1 MKEKLSKQIADYFW
15 LYLLVTAVVVLI
27 WTTVYGNLGKPE
39 SDEYVAA
46 GVCNLEFDA
55 EGFRAD
61 VLNAFPERTE
71 QKISVVYADTL
82 SIDFSSSQATTRLAV
97 QQQSTDFFII
107 PESSLER
114 FNVADYFP
122 QWPELLQ
129 YDGTAYYAVDGIPY
143 GIQVAGP
150 GVSTVFSR
158 YCDADEP
165 CYLLLSEA
173 SVNLDRLFDRG
184 EAGDDAALAAIR
196 YILECDLP

>member
-15 LYLLVTAVVVLI
+15 LYLLVAAVVVLI
-27 WTTVYGNLGKPE
+27 WTTVYGNLGKLK

-46 GVCNLEFDA
+46 GVCNIEFDA
-55 EGFRAD
+55 DGFRAD
-61 VLNAFPERTE
+61 VLKALPERTE

-97 QQQSTDFFII
+97 QQQSTDFFIL
-107 PESSLER
+107 PASSLTQ
-114 FNVADYFP
+114 FAVADYFP
-122 QWPELLQ
+122 EFPELLQ
-129 YDGTAYYAVDGIPY
+129 YDGAAYYAVDGIPY

-184 EAGDDAALAAIR
+184 DAGDDAALAAIR

>member
-1 MKEKLSKQIADYFW
+1 MKEKLGKQIADYFW
-15 LYLLVTAVVVLI
+15 LYLLVTAIVVLI
-27 WTTVYGNLGKPE
+27 WTTVYGNLGKLE
-39 SDEYVAA
+39 SDQYVAA

-55 EGFRAD
+55 DGFRAD
-61 VLNAFPERTE
+61 VLDALPERTE

-82 SIDFSSSQATTRLAV
+82 TLDFSGTQATTRLAV

-114 FNVADYFP
+114 FPVAEYFP
-122 QWPELLQ
+122 QWPESLC
-129 YDGTAYYAVDGIPY
+129 YDGASYYTVDGIPY

-173 SVNLDRLFDRG
+173 SVNLNRLYGRG
-184 EAGDDAALAAIR
+184 EAGNDAALAAIR